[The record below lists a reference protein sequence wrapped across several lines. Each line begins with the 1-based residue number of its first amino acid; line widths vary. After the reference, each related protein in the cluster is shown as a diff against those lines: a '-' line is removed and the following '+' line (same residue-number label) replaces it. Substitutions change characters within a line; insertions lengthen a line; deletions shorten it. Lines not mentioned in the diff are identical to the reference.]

1 MCVCVCILFIECCF
15 RIVKALKDQ
24 KSLKEFKLL
33 WKVINTY
40 IIMNYY
46 YFFIESK

>member
-1 MCVCVCILFIECCF
+1 MCSLECCF

-33 WKVINTY
+33 WKVINQY
-40 IIMNYY
+40 IHNNELLL
-46 YFFIESK
+46 FL